1 MALVR
6 DSDMTYCVGSY
17 NLFCF
22 QHVAVFILRG
32 KTVTPLTYS
41 HIWLLQWWYN
51 KNSHIV
57 KPTDRLTDSPIGAG
71 GENEMIREKEESG
84 KFLRRNGLKCWQDGT
99 GEGTDWQCYSCA
111 TSWRAPFFSPPPICS
126 QGLLIETGGQEER
139 GSWRKR
145 AGRRGDPSSQPA
157 ITEFKPLFHDFFSV
171 K

>member
-6 DSDMTYCVGSY
+6 DSDMTYCVSY

-57 KPTDRLTDSPIGAG
+57 KPIDRLTDSAIGAG
-71 GENEMIREKEESG
+71 GGNEMMREKEDDG

-111 TSWRAPFFSPPPICS
+111 TSWHAPFFFSSTHLFRRITHRD
-126 QGLLIETGGQEER
+126 GWTGGERKLEEEGREER
-139 GSWRKR
+139 RSI
-145 AGRRGDPSSQPA
+145 
-157 ITEFKPLFHDFFSV
+157 ITTCDNWIQTTFPWLLFS
-171 K
+171 